1 MVLQGLQDSH
11 PKVRW
16 AACQALGQMCTD
28 LCPELQEEEHAR
40 ILPALMSLM
49 DDFAHPRVQ
58 AHAAAAIVNFT
69 EGGDQVSPLTRLFPR
84 PDIKFDQCGLCLP
97 KANRS
102 RHI

>member
-1 MVLQGLQDSH
+1 M
-11 PKVRW
+11 RW

-69 EGGDQVSPLTRLFPR
+69 EGGDQVGTLPPLFT
-84 PDIKFDQCGLCLP
+84 LP
-97 KANRS
+97 YIN
-102 RHI
+102 I